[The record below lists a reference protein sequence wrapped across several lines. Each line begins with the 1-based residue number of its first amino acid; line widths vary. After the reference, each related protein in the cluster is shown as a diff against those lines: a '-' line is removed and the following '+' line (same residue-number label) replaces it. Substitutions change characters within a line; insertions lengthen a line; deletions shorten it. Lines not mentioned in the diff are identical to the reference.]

1 MCTYHV
7 SPESMTYAQQQK
19 DWWELGFA
27 RALGLLV
34 NKGGTLEKARVCGA
48 TVTEPAAGPEGL
60 PAGLDP

>member
-7 SPESMTYAQQQK
+7 SPENMTYAQQQR

-48 TVTEPAAGPEGL
+48 TVG
-60 PAGLDP
+60 